1 MNKKTLFVILLF
13 SLQLVSCQQT
23 PKKNQTIN
31 IDDKSV
37 TNNFFKQ
44 FTKIY
49 GDNGLLETGNSD
61 LKKGGFEIYLVSKIG
76 AKNWYNNVIKKQS
89 YDSALKAINQLSPQK
104 ISSDFDIWVFY
115 TDKNYLTEL
124 EDGSLGPKIPGIIE
138 LYYLKSGEKT
148 WQKIDSYSLKNDNDR
163 IKSFTW
169 KQTNVQDIIDQSNIK
184 KNKNKDFSSLQKV
197 KLSSKWTGKYSAYY
211 SYGKIGGENAGWN
224 LDIKISNDS
233 IIASGDGYQIGFT
246 DLLIAKENGNELLLN
261 HFKNLNGY
269 NLGENMNPEFVLIEN
284 KGKYFIKTKWIDDDI
299 ITKPKELGYEI
310 LKNEKY

>member
-23 PKKNQTIN
+23 PKKKQAIN

-49 GDNGLLETGNSD
+49 GDDGLLETGNSD

-89 YDSALKAINQLSPQK
+89 YDSALKAINQSSPQK

-124 EDGSLGPKIPGIIE
+124 EDGSLGPKTPGIIE
-138 LYYLKSGEKT
+138 LYYLKSREKT
-148 WQKIDSYSLKNDNDR
+148 WQKIDSYSLKNDDDR
-163 IKSFTW
+163 IKSFKW
-169 KQTNVQDIIDQSNIK
+169 KQTKLQDIIDQSNIK
-184 KNKNKDFSSLQKV
+184 KDENKDFSSLQKV
-197 KLSSKWTGKYSAYY
+197 TPSNKWFGTYSAYY
-211 SYGKIGGENAGWN
+211 SYGKIGGENAGWT

-269 NLGENMNPEFVLIEN
+269 NLGSKMNPEFVLIEN
-284 KGKYFIKTKWIDDDI
+284 KGKYFIKTKWIDSDI
-299 ITKPKELGYEI
+299 VTKPKELGYEI
-310 LKNEKY
+310 LKN

>member
-1 MNKKTLFVILLF
+1 MNKITLIVIFLF

-23 PKKNQTIN
+23 SKKNQTIK

-44 FTKIY
+44 FNKIY

-61 LKKGGFEIYLVSKIG
+61 LKKGGFEIYLISKIG
-76 AKNWYNNVIKKQS
+76 AKNWYNNVIKKQT
-89 YDSALKAINQLSPQK
+89 YDSTIKVINQLSPQK
-104 ISSDFDIWVFY
+104 ISLDFDIWVFY

-148 WQKIDSYSLKNDNDR
+148 WQKIESYSLKNDNDR

-169 KQTNVQDIIDQSNIK
+169 KQTKLQDIIDQSNIK
-184 KNKNKDFSSLQKV
+184 KNENKDFSSLQKV
-197 KLSSKWTGKYSAYY
+197 KLSNKWIGKYNAYY

-224 LDIKISNDS
+224 LEIEISNDS
-233 IIASGDGYQIGFT
+233 IIVIGDGYQIGFT

-269 NLGENMNPEFVLIEN
+269 NLGSKMNPEFVLIEN
-284 KGKYFIKTKWIDDDI
+284 KEKYFIKTKWIDHDI
-299 ITKPKELGYEI
+299 VPKPDILGYEI
-310 LKNEKY
+310 FKN